1 MAERMLNSSTN
12 ELLGTVCPE
21 VALCTRGIMLGSSHS
36 LPNAFPLFWS
46 GGLMPHADYIFV
58 SKEAAQ
64 GAGFT
69 DRQTAVEGLVSDC
82 RQG

>member
-1 MAERMLNSSTN
+1 MNYSGRFVLRWPSV
-12 ELLGTVCPE
+12 L
-21 VALCTRGIMLGSSHS
+21 GIMLGSSHS

-64 GAGFT
+64 NAGFT